1 MIGRVIV
8 LLLLIIVLT
17 VGGIVWFDYLNVIDA
32 KFVLAP
38 IYSRIPFL
46 AGEPRT
52 QARIDPDD
60 DLNLDSER
68 LAMRLLALDIQSM
81 EMDTRERD
89 MAAQYG
95 EIQQMAQELQ
105 IRQQALDDIEKSLT
119 AQGQDAEDK
128 DRNIEQNARNLNN
141 MPPQNAVLII
151 AALDNQLAI
160 DVIRKTEEMA
170 RAEGRASIVPFWFSL
185 MEPARAAELQRL
197 MAGRPS
203 SL

>member
-8 LLLLIIVLT
+8 LLLLIVILT

-32 KFVLAP
+32 KFILAP

-52 QARIDPDD
+52 QPRIGPEDD
-60 DLNLDSER
+60 INLDAER
-68 LAMRLLALDIQSM
+68 LAMRLYAMDLHSM
-81 EMDTRERD
+81 EIDTKERDLDTREG
-89 MAAQYG
+89 Q
-95 EIQQMAQELQ
+95 IHQMAQELQ
-105 IRQQALDDIEKSLT
+105 IRQQALDDIENSLT
-119 AQGQDAEDK
+119 AQGRDAEDVN
-128 DRNIEQNARNLNN
+128 RNIEQNARNLNN

-160 DVIRKTEEMA
+160 DVIRKTEEIA
-170 RAEGRASIVPFWFSL
+170 RAEGRQSIVPFWFSL